1 MKKICSLI
9 FLFSIILTG
18 NVHADAADY
27 NVCAAN
33 DAGAI
38 LVKEEASDHTSFAL
52 ASSATSFTLT
62 MGDDVNRGGFCEVTP
77 DNYKVKMF
85 KMGLCKENPWT
96 GFDDNANSTRTADLS
111 SCTDIFD
118 IPAGQEVNLTPGS
131 EVNLLDDAVVLPIG
145 SFPYIYALLD
155 NVIQVKHIQ
164 EYAAHPDGKQDFV
177 IRGYDPNNN
186 SAGDGQ
192 VCYSGLNSSDEK
204 FVNTFS
210 NERQFGSVTT
220 LRGYALPEKYTGSR
234 KTAKFHCGTKAE
246 ADAENDW
253 FITILNTLGDDELTT
268 GVSEVS
274 GKEGE
279 ATGRTAANFRNAG
292 FQTRGFHNDFPTI
305 AQWYYLFNG
314 SDTIAT
320 SPETVEKILFI
331 QNDTNN
337 IINISEDTT
346 AFKLNFKTSNAL
358 EIGVYEESGA
368 NDQILA
374 ATEMQANSIFV
385 NIQTKTRKSGD
396 TFN

>member
-18 NVHADAADY
+18 NVYADAANY
-27 NVCAAN
+27 NVCATN

-52 ASSATSFTLT
+52 ASSPTSFTLT
-62 MGDDVNRGGFCEVTP
+62 MEDDVNRGGFCEVTP
-77 DNYKVKMF
+77 DNYKIKMF

-96 GFDDNANSTRTADLS
+96 GFDDNSSNTRSADLS
-111 SCTDIFD
+111 SCIDVFVNPD
-118 IPAGQEVNLTPGS
+118 GKEVNLQPGT
-131 EVNLLDDAVVLPIG
+131 EVNLLDDTVVLPVG
-145 SFPYIYALLD
+145 TFPFIYALLD

-177 IRGYDPNNN
+177 IQGYDSNGS

-192 VCYSGLNSSDEK
+192 VCYSGLDSSGEE

-220 LRGYALPEKYTGSR
+220 LREYDLPEKYTGTR

-253 FITILNTLGDDELTT
+253 FITILNSLGDDELTSGNTT
-268 GVSEVS
+268 GSDA
-274 GKEGE
+274 GKPTSRD
-279 ATGRTAANFRNAG
+279 ATNFRNATS
-292 FQTRGFHNDFPTI
+292 QDRGFHNDFPTI
-305 AQWYYLFNG
+305 AQYYYLFNEN
-314 SDTIAT
+314 DTIAT

-331 QNDTNN
+331 QSDTSN
-337 IINISEDTT
+337 IVKISENTT
-346 AFKLNFKTSNAL
+346 AFKINFKTNDAI
-358 EIGVYEESGA
+358 EIGVFEENTTDRVLQG
-368 NDQILA
+368 
-374 ATEMQANSIFV
+374 TEMNANTIFI
-385 NIQTKTRKSGD
+385 NIQTKTRRSRGAW
-396 TFN
+396 N

>member
-18 NVHADAADY
+18 NVYADAADY
-27 NVCAAN
+27 NVCATN

-62 MGDDVNRGGFCEVTP
+62 MGDDANRGGFCEVTP

-96 GFDDNANSTRTADLS
+96 GFDDNSSNTRTADLS
-111 SCTDIFD
+111 SCTDVFD
-118 IPAGQEVNLTPGS
+118 VAAGKEINLQPGA
-131 EVNLLDDAVVLPIG
+131 EVNLLDDEVVLPVG
-145 SFPYIYALLD
+145 TFPFIYALLD

-192 VCYSGLNSSDEK
+192 VCYSGLNSSEKK

-210 NERQFGSVTT
+210 NERQFGSDTT
-220 LRGYALPEKYTGSR
+220 LRGYDLPEKYTGSR

-253 FITILNTLGDDELTT
+253 FITILNSLGDDELTSGNTT
-268 GVSEVS
+268 GSDA
-274 GKEGE
+274 GKPTSRD
-279 ATGRTAANFRNAG
+279 ATNFRNAG
-292 FQTRGFHNDFPTI
+292 FNTRGFHNDFPTI
-305 AQWYYLFNG
+305 AQYYYLFNEN
-314 SDTIAT
+314 DTIAT
-320 SPETVEKILFI
+320 SPDTVEKILFI
-331 QNDTNN
+331 QSDTSN
-337 IINISEDTT
+337 IVKISENTT
-346 AFKLNFKTSNAL
+346 AFKLNFKTNNAL
-358 EIGVYEESGA
+358 EIGVFEENTTDRVLQG
-368 NDQILA
+368 
-374 ATEMQANSIFV
+374 TEMNANTIFI
-385 NIQTKTRKSGD
+385 NIQTKTRRSRGAW
-396 TFN
+396 N

>member
-18 NVHADAADY
+18 NVYADAADY
-27 NVCAAN
+27 NVCATN

-62 MGDDVNRGGFCEVTP
+62 MGDDANRGGFCEVTP

-118 IPAGQEVNLTPGS
+118 VPTGKEVNLTPGS

-192 VCYSGLNSSDEK
+192 VCYSGLNSSDEE

-220 LRGYALPEKYTGSR
+220 LRGYDLPEKYTGSR

-292 FQTRGFHNDFPTI
+292 FQTIGFHNDFPTI

-314 SDTIAT
+314 SDAIAT
-320 SPETVEKILFI
+320 SPETVERILFI
-331 QNDTNN
+331 QSDTSN
-337 IINISEDTT
+337 IVKISENTT
-346 AFKLNFKTSNAL
+346 AFKLNFKTNNAL
-358 EIGVYEESGA
+358 EIGVFEENT
-368 NDQILA
+368 NDRVLQG
-374 ATEMQANSIFV
+374 TEMNANTIFI
-385 NIQTKTRKSGD
+385 NIQTKTRRSRGAW
-396 TFN
+396 N